1 MAQASSYTLV
11 LALTERAGRLLNV
24 GVFFTADST
33 NIQRIS
39 KMLVGAVL
47 FCGGFRTLLDRG
59 YGFDDIYSFLLPRLG
74 AARLQN
80 RRLYVSDSSRKPKGP
95 GGARS
100 TRVLLV
106 IVVTFIM

>member
-80 RRLYVSDSSRKPKGP
+80 RRLYFSDSSRKPKGP

-100 TRVLLV
+100 TRALLV
-106 IVVTFIM
+106 IVITFIR